1 MEEEQLIR
9 FLRTALSLQRRRAT
23 GVLELSCDE
32 DRARLSFDRGQLVHA
47 EHRSLGRTLGAY
59 MVERG
64 LISRSDYEEVAASL
78 RGRPHASPMV
88 SFVETAVSRG
98 LLEVERANALL
109 AGQVERNVLAVFDWP
124 SFEVGFTADSV
135 TVEQG
140 PRFPIELEA
149 LVLGGLRTRL
159 GLPALRAQLDSR
171 MAQYPR
177 TMRSPAELIS
187 QLRLQPAELRSAR
200 ALDGTRSVA
209 ELLEAPELDAEA
221 TARVLLVLKLV
232 LDLEWA
238 ESPGGPGD
246 AKDSSPAHSVPATAL
261 GRIHPRSVRMTLP
274 QPPSAKE
281 TAAATAFR
289 RGVAY
294 LRLGKLDLA
303 REELGKA
310 ASGIDHPEYALYA
323 RWTDVAGRSP
333 PHPAAVLQPL
343 ADAARRALEHDPT
356 MAFAYF
362 VVGHLH
368 LWQKDGLNAE
378 LAFRRAAKLDPTDAM
393 AQKMADDLQK
403 QRHSR

>member
-1 MEEEQLIR
+1 MREEQLIR

-32 DRARLSFDRGQLVHA
+32 DRARLSFDKGQLVLA
-47 EHRSLGRTLGAY
+47 EHKSLGRTLGAY

-64 LISRSDYEEVAASL
+64 MISRADYEELAHSL
-78 RGRPHASPMV
+78 KGRPHASPMV
-88 SFVETAVSRG
+88 SFVEAAVSRR
-98 LLEVERANALL
+98 LVEIGHANALL
-109 AGQVERNVLAVFDWP
+109 AGQVERNVLAILDWP
-124 SFEVGFTADSV
+124 RFEVRFTADNL

-140 PRFPIELEA
+140 PRFPVELEA
-149 LVLGGLRTRL
+149 LVLSGVRTRL
-159 GLPALRAQLDSR
+159 GLPALRAHLDSR

-177 TMRSPAELIS
+177 TTRPTAELIA
-187 QLRLQPAELRSAR
+187 QLRLQPAELRATR
-200 ALDGTRSVA
+200 ALDGKRSVA
-209 ELLEAPELDAEA
+209 ELLEAPELEAEA
-221 TARVLLVLKLV
+221 TARVLLVLKLA
-232 LDLEWA
+232 LDLEWS
-238 ESPGGPGD
+238 ETPGGPGD
-246 AKDSSPAHSVPATAL
+246 ASDSSPTHSVPATTL

-281 TAAATAFR
+281 TEAATAFR

-294 LRLGKLDLA
+294 LRVGKLDLA
-303 REELGKA
+303 RAEIVKA
-310 ASGIDHPEYALYA
+310 ASAIDHPEYRLYE
-323 RWTDVAGRSP
+323 RWTEVAGRTA
-333 PHPAAVLQPL
+333 PHAAPVLQPL

-368 LWQKDGLNAE
+368 LWQKDNLNAE

-393 AQKMADDLQK
+393 AKRLADDLQK